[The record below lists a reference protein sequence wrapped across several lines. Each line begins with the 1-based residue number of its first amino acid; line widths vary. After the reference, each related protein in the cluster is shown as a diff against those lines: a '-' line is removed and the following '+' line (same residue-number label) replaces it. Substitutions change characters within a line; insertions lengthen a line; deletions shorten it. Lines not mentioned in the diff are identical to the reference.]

1 MEIPTLIVEFY
12 PEYRDSR
19 YLDIYIYM
27 YIIYTYIYIYIIDI
41 KIVDSRILPGEWVE
55 TVSLSNDYQAIKIT
69 KVRIKI
75 LLYWLLDA
83 LSWQSWVSYSKGQYF
98 CLKCH
103 YSDLEIVSLYTQNIT
118 TQKCLSDVWDPVIWT
133 LEKHKDED

>member
-27 YIIYTYIYIYIIDI
+27 YHIYIIHIYIYIIDI

-83 LSWQSWVSYSKGQYF
+83 LS
-98 CLKCH
+98 
-103 YSDLEIVSLYTQNIT
+103 
-118 TQKCLSDVWDPVIWT
+118 
-133 LEKHKDED
+133 